1 MVKGAVG
8 GEGRRGA
15 TAAAAAAFQRTDVE
29 GMWTLWKLCWGR
41 KTGGGL
47 ETDPR
52 DRPGLR
58 RALQLP

>member
-1 MVKGAVG
+1 MEK
-8 GEGRRGA
+8 EGRRGA
-15 TAAAAAAFQRTDVE
+15 TAAAATAAFQRADVE

>member
-1 MVKGAVG
+1 MEKEG
-8 GEGRRGA
+8 GREGCDGGGGSSVSENV
-15 TAAAAAAFQRTDVE
+15 DVE